1 MNKLPTI
8 SPEGLELA
16 NAYLSFGSLKEAA
29 SSLAISPDKA
39 AEILDRREVR
49 SYIDQVYLDLGYR
62 NRFRLGSLLDEIIEK
77 KFEEA
82 QESDMYTSKDLVDLI
97 QLAHKMRMDELKA
110 QQQQT
115 TIKNQTNVQ
124 INETPFGQGNYG
136 KLMTKLLGGID
147 ESSNK

>member
-29 SSLAISPDKA
+29 SALAIAPEKA

-49 SYIDQVYLDLGYR
+49 SYIDQVYLDMGYR
-62 NRFRLGSLLDEIIEK
+62 NRFRLGNLLDEIIDK

-97 QLAHKMRMDELKA
+97 SLAHKMRQDELKM

-136 KLMTKLLGGID
+136 KLMEKLLNGEIK
-147 ESSNK
+147 S

>member
-16 NAYLSFGSLKEAA
+16 NAYLTFGSLKEAA
-29 SSLAISPDKA
+29 SSLAIAPEKA

-49 SYIDQVYLDLGYR
+49 SYIDQVYLDMGYR
-62 NRFRLGSLLDEIIEK
+62 NRFRLGNLLDEIIDK

-97 QLAHKMRMDELKA
+97 SLAHKMRQDELKM

-136 KLMTKLLGGID
+136 KLMEKLLNGEIK
-147 ESSNK
+147 S

>member
-62 NRFRLGSLLDEIIEK
+62 NRFRLGNLLDEIIEK

-136 KLMTKLLGGID
+136 KLMDKLLNG
-147 ESSNK
+147 ETKS